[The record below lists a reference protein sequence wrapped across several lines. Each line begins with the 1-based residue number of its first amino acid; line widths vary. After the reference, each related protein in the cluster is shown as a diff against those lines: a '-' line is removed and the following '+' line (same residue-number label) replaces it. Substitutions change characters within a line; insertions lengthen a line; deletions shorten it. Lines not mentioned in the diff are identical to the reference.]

1 MREVARRYVYTKFCV
16 ANVHEIKPD
25 WNMELMPT
33 ILVYR
38 GGKLFESLI
47 AIGRDL
53 GETFFAQEL
62 ADFLAEYAAYSLLHR
77 SN

>member
-1 MREVARRYVYTKFCV
+1 
-16 ANVHEIKPD
+16 
-25 WNMELMPT
+25 MELMPT

-62 ADFLAEYAAYSLLHR
+62 ADFLAEYALMS
-77 SN
+77 